1 MYQMQDITN
10 INTGEKVTNQ
20 VGSMEKEVP
29 IGTIPICVRS
39 KYCNLNLKKK
49 INNDE
54 CEYDPGGYYIVNGSE
69 KVIVSLERMCDNKA
83 FVFKKGQWKFYLYCS
98 VN

>member
-1 MYQMQDITN
+1 MLEKGLTYAVKLVADVYQMQDIN

-39 KYCNLNLKKK
+39 KYCNLNLK
-49 INNDE
+49 
-54 CEYDPGGYYIVNGSE
+54 EY
-69 KVIVSLERMCDNKA
+69 
-83 FVFKKGQWKFYLYCS
+83 
-98 VN
+98 